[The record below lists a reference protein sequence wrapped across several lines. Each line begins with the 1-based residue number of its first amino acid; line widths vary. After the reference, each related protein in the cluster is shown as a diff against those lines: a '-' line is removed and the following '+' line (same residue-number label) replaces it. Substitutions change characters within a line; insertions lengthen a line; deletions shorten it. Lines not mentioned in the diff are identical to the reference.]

1 MAQTETKP
9 GFRLPWTADR
19 PDADPPVDD
28 ATNTAAPT
36 VPPPNQ
42 EPETPDMIDVTT
54 PAPARRTTKLMAD
67 LSRAMQTAAEGARD
81 ETVARFLADSKTA
94 VEEIQA
100 TAQVEAADLRRRAD
114 DDVAVVRDW
123 SKAEIARV
131 REETDTRIAARK
143 QALDGEIDAHAAVV
157 ETRVQ
162 RVGATVEAFQVEMDE
177 FFQRLL
183 AEQDPTRIATMA
195 ESMPE
200 PPDLAG
206 LAASITQ
213 ADPAPAIPVETL
225 VPDAAGA
232 APEPVEQVGTA
243 EPAAEAVT
251 PDGADGAEAEA
262 AMAAR
267 LDFAAAE
274 AEAAT
279 FTGELDIEYPAGAAP
294 ETEAPAESSTES
306 STEPSIN
313 TGLANAD
320 AGNLS
325 IPAPAA
331 KTTTKVI
338 VTGLVSVASIATFK
352 RGLTRSA
359 GVSAV
364 AVASGP
370 DGEFIF
376 SVEHGEDVRMA
387 DTVMALEGFGS
398 QITTDA
404 DGVVE
409 VTAHDPDPSN

>member
-9 GFRLPWTADR
+9 GFKLPWTADR
-19 PDADPPVDD
+19 PDADPPADD
-28 ATNTAAPT
+28 ATGSAAPHD
-36 VPPPNQ
+36 PPPHQ

-67 LSRAMQTAAEGARD
+67 LSRAMQTAAESARD
-81 ETVARFLADSKTA
+81 ETVARFITDSKTA

-100 TAQVEAADLRRRAD
+100 AAQVEAADLRRRAD
-114 DDVAVVRDW
+114 DDVAVVREW
-123 SKAEIARV
+123 SKAEIARI
-131 REETDTRIAARK
+131 REETEARIAARK

-162 RVGATVEAFQVEMDE
+162 RVGATVEAFQAEMDE
-177 FFQRLL
+177 FFERLL

-195 ESMPE
+195 ETMPE

-206 LAASITQ
+206 LAASITE
-213 ADPAPAIPVETL
+213 ADVAPSDPVGSLVPEADRAIPE
-225 VPDAAGA
+225 
-232 APEPVEQVGTA
+232 TA
-243 EPAAEAVT
+243 EPAADPVTADTTDTSEAS
-251 PDGADGAEAEA
+251 EAEA

-294 ETEAPAESSTES
+294 EAETPASD
-306 STEPSIN
+306 PSVT

-320 AGNLS
+320 AGSLS

-331 KTTTKVI
+331 RATSRV
-338 VTGLVSVASIATFK
+338 VVVGLVSVASIATFK

-376 SVEHGEDVRMA
+376 TVEHGEDVKMA
-387 DTVMALEGFGS
+387 DAVTSLEGFGAQVTS
-398 QITTDA
+398 ET
-404 DGVVE
+404 DGVLQ
-409 VTAHDPDPSN
+409 VTAHDPDPGN

>member
-19 PDADPPVDD
+19 PDADPSADD
-28 ATNTAAPT
+28 ATSSAAPT
-36 VPPPNQ
+36 DPPPHQ

-67 LSRAMQTAAEGARD
+67 LSRAMQTAAETARD
-81 ETVARFLADSKTA
+81 ETVARFLTDSKTA

-100 TAQVEAADLRRRAD
+100 ASQVEAADLRRRAD
-114 DDVAVVRDW
+114 DDVAVVREW
-123 SKAEIARV
+123 SKAEIARI

-143 QALDGEIDAHAAVV
+143 QALDGEIEAHAAVV

-162 RVGATVEAFQVEMDE
+162 RVGATVEAFQAEMDE

-200 PPDLAG
+200 PPDLAR
-206 LAASITQ
+206 LAASITE
-213 ADPAPAIPVETL
+213 ADPAPSASSEAPV
-225 VPDAAGA
+225 AGA
-232 APEPVEQVGTA
+232 TEAEPETV
-243 EPAAEAVT
+243 EPAADQVT
-251 PDGADGAEAEA
+251 SEGSDAGEAEA
-262 AMAAR
+262 ALAAR

-279 FTGELDIEYPAGAAP
+279 FSGDLDIEYPAGAAP
-294 ETEAPAESSTES
+294 EADAPATD
-306 STEPSIN
+306 PSITN
-313 TGLANAD
+313 GLANAD
-320 AGNLS
+320 AGGLS
-325 IPAPAA
+325 IPASSA
-331 KTTTKVI
+331 K
-338 VTGLVSVASIATFK
+338 VTSRVVVVGLVSVASIATFK

-376 SVEHGEDVRMA
+376 SVEHGEDVKMA
-387 DTVMALEGFGS
+387 DTVTALEGFGA
-398 QITTDA
+398 QVTGEA
-404 DGVVE
+404 DGVLQ
-409 VTAHDPDPSN
+409 VTAHDPDPGN

>member
-9 GFRLPWTADR
+9 GFKLPWTADR
-19 PDADPPVDD
+19 PDSDPPVDD
-28 ATNTAAPT
+28 ATSSPAPHD
-36 VPPPNQ
+36 PPPHQ

-67 LSRAMQTAAEGARD
+67 LSRAMQTAAESARD
-81 ETVARFLADSKTA
+81 ETVARFITDSKTA

-100 TAQVEAADLRRRAD
+100 AAQVEAADLRRRAD
-114 DDVAVVRDW
+114 DDVAVVREW
-123 SKAEIARV
+123 SKAEIARI
-131 REETDTRIAARK
+131 REETEARIAARK

-162 RVGATVEAFQVEMDE
+162 RVGATVEAFQAEMDE
-177 FFQRLL
+177 FFERLL

-195 ESMPE
+195 ETMPE

-206 LAASITQ
+206 LAASITE
-213 ADPAPAIPVETL
+213 ADVAPSDPVGSL
-225 VPDAAGA
+225 VPEADSA
-232 APEPVEQVGTA
+232 APETA
-243 EPAAEAVT
+243 EPAADPVTADTTDTSEAS
-251 PDGADGAEAEA
+251 EAEA

-294 ETEAPAESSTES
+294 EAETPAND
-306 STEPSIN
+306 PSVT

-320 AGNLS
+320 AGSLS

-331 KTTTKVI
+331 RATSRV
-338 VTGLVSVASIATFK
+338 VVVGLVSVASIATFK

-376 SVEHGEDVRMA
+376 TVEHGEDVKMA
-387 DTVMALEGFGS
+387 DAVTSLEGFGAQVTS
-398 QITTDA
+398 ET
-404 DGVVE
+404 DGVLQ
-409 VTAHDPDPSN
+409 VTAHDPDPGN

>member
-9 GFRLPWTADR
+9 GFKLPWTADR
-19 PDADPPVDD
+19 PDADPPADD
-28 ATNTAAPT
+28 ATGSAAPHD
-36 VPPPNQ
+36 PPPHQ

-67 LSRAMQTAAEGARD
+67 LSRAMQTAAESARD
-81 ETVARFLADSKTA
+81 ETVARFITDSKTA

-100 TAQVEAADLRRRAD
+100 AAQVEAADLRRRAD
-114 DDVAVVRDW
+114 DDVAVVREW
-123 SKAEIARV
+123 SKAEIARI
-131 REETDTRIAARK
+131 REETEARIAARK

-162 RVGATVEAFQVEMDE
+162 RVGATVEAFQAEMDE
-177 FFQRLL
+177 FFERLL

-195 ESMPE
+195 ETMPE

-206 LAASITQ
+206 LAASITE
-213 ADPAPAIPVETL
+213 ADVAPSDPVGSL
-225 VPDAAGA
+225 VPEADNA
-232 APEPVEQVGTA
+232 APETVEQ
-243 EPAAEAVT
+243 AADPVT
-251 PDGADGAEAEA
+251 PDNTETSEASEAEA

-294 ETEAPAESSTES
+294 EAETPAGD
-306 STEPSIN
+306 PSVT

-320 AGNLS
+320 AGSLS

-331 KTTTKVI
+331 RATSRV
-338 VTGLVSVASIATFK
+338 VVVGLVSVASIATFK

-376 SVEHGEDVRMA
+376 TVEHGEDVKMA
-387 DTVMALEGFGS
+387 DAVTSLEGFGAQVTS
-398 QITTDA
+398 ET
-404 DGVVE
+404 DGVLQ
-409 VTAHDPDPSN
+409 VTAHDPDPGN

>member
-9 GFRLPWTADR
+9 GFKLPWTADR
-19 PDADPPVDD
+19 PDADPPADD
-28 ATNTAAPT
+28 ATGSAAPHD
-36 VPPPNQ
+36 PPPHQ

-67 LSRAMQTAAEGARD
+67 LSRAMQTAAESARD
-81 ETVARFLADSKTA
+81 ETVARFITDSKTA

-100 TAQVEAADLRRRAD
+100 AAQVEAADLRRRAD
-114 DDVAVVRDW
+114 DDVAVVREW
-123 SKAEIARV
+123 SKAEIARI
-131 REETDTRIAARK
+131 REETEARIAARK

-162 RVGATVEAFQVEMDE
+162 RVGATVEAFQAEMDE
-177 FFQRLL
+177 FFERLL

-195 ESMPE
+195 ETMPE

-206 LAASITQ
+206 LAASITE
-213 ADPAPAIPVETL
+213 ADVAPSDPVGSVIPQT
-225 VPDAAGA
+225 DNA
-232 APEPVEQVGTA
+232 APETA
-243 EPAAEAVT
+243 EPASDPVTADNTDTTEAS
-251 PDGADGAEAEA
+251 EAEA

-294 ETEAPAESSTES
+294 EAETPAND
-306 STEPSIN
+306 PSVT

-320 AGNLS
+320 AGSLS

-331 KTTTKVI
+331 RATSRV
-338 VTGLVSVASIATFK
+338 VVVGLVSVASIATFK

-376 SVEHGEDVRMA
+376 TVEHGEDVKMA
-387 DTVMALEGFGS
+387 DAVTSLEGFGAQVTS
-398 QITTDA
+398 ET
-404 DGVVE
+404 DGVLQ
-409 VTAHDPDPSN
+409 VTAHDPDPGN

>member
-9 GFRLPWTADR
+9 GFRVPWTSDR
-19 PDADPPVDD
+19 HDADSPPDEA
-28 ATNTAAPT
+28 ATSAALPD
-36 VPPPNQ
+36 PSPNQ

-54 PAPARRTTKLMAD
+54 PVPARRTTKLMAD

-100 TAQVEAADLRRRAD
+100 GAQVEAADLRRRAD

-123 SKAEIARV
+123 SKAEIARI
-131 REETDTRIAARK
+131 REETEARIAARK

-162 RVGATVEAFQVEMDE
+162 RVGATVEAFQAEMDE

-195 ESMPE
+195 ETMPE

-206 LAASITQ
+206 IAASITE
-213 ADPAPAIPVETL
+213 ADPAPFDPLQTRL
-225 VPDAAGA
+225 PDVVAD
-232 APEPVEQVGTA
+232 APETV
-243 EPAAEAVT
+243 EPAADAVAPEGT
-251 PDGADGAEAEA
+251 DAAEAEA

-274 AEAAT
+274 AEAST
-279 FTGELDIEYPAGAAP
+279 FTGDIDLEYPSGSAD
-294 ETEAPAESSTES
+294 AESTDAD
-306 STEPSIN
+306 PN
-313 TGLANAD
+313 TDASVTSGLANAD
-320 AGNLS
+320 SGSLP
-325 IPAPAA
+325 IAA
-331 KTTTKVI
+331 SGPKATTRV
-338 VTGLVSVASIATFK
+338 VVVGLVSVASIATFK

-376 SVEHGEDVRMA
+376 TVEHGEDVRMA
-387 DTVMALEGFGS
+387 ETVTALEGFGA
-398 QITTDA
+398 QVTTESE
-404 DGVVE
+404 GSLE
-409 VTAHDPDPSN
+409 VTAHDPDTTK

>member
-9 GFRLPWTADR
+9 GFKLPWTADR
-19 PDADPPVDD
+19 PDADPPADD
-28 ATNTAAPT
+28 ATGSAAPHD
-36 VPPPNQ
+36 PPPHQ

-67 LSRAMQTAAEGARD
+67 LSRAMQTAAESARD
-81 ETVARFLADSKTA
+81 ETVARFITDSKTA

-100 TAQVEAADLRRRAD
+100 AAQVEAADLRRRAD
-114 DDVAVVRDW
+114 DDVAVVREW
-123 SKAEIARV
+123 SKAEIARI
-131 REETDTRIAARK
+131 REETEARIAARK

-162 RVGATVEAFQVEMDE
+162 RVGATVEAFQAEMDE

-195 ESMPE
+195 ETMPE

-206 LAASITQ
+206 LAASITE
-213 ADPAPAIPVETL
+213 ADVAPSDPVGSVVPET
-225 VPDAAGA
+225 DSAAA
-232 APEPVEQVGTA
+232 ETA
-243 EPAAEAVT
+243 EPAGDPVTADNTEASE
-251 PDGADGAEAEA
+251 ASEAEA

-279 FTGELDIEYPAGAAP
+279 FTGELDIEYPSGAAP
-294 ETEAPAESSTES
+294 EAEAPASD
-306 STEPSIN
+306 PSVIN
-313 TGLANAD
+313 GLANAD
-320 AGNLS
+320 AGSLS
-325 IPAPAA
+325 IPASAA
-331 KTTTKVI
+331 RATSRV
-338 VTGLVSVASIATFK
+338 VVVGLVSVASIATFK

-376 SVEHGEDVRMA
+376 TVEHGEDVKMA
-387 DTVMALEGFGS
+387 DAVTSLEGFGA
-398 QITTDA
+398 QVTGET
-404 DGVVE
+404 DGVLQ
-409 VTAHDPDPSN
+409 VTAHDPDPGN

>member
-9 GFRLPWTADR
+9 GFKLPWTADR
-19 PDADPPVDD
+19 PDADPPADD
-28 ATNTAAPT
+28 ATGSAAPHD
-36 VPPPNQ
+36 PPPHQ

-67 LSRAMQTAAEGARD
+67 LSRAMQTAAESARD
-81 ETVARFLADSKTA
+81 ETVARFITDSKTA

-100 TAQVEAADLRRRAD
+100 AAQVEAADLRRRAD
-114 DDVAVVRDW
+114 DDVAVVREW
-123 SKAEIARV
+123 SKAEIARI
-131 REETDTRIAARK
+131 REETEARIAARK

-162 RVGATVEAFQVEMDE
+162 RVGATVEAFQAEMDE
-177 FFQRLL
+177 FFERLL

-195 ESMPE
+195 ETMPE

-206 LAASITQ
+206 LAASITE
-213 ADPAPAIPVETL
+213 ADVAPSDPVGSVVPET
-225 VPDAAGA
+225 DSAAA
-232 APEPVEQVGTA
+232 ETA
-243 EPAAEAVT
+243 EPAGDPVTADNTDSSEAS
-251 PDGADGAEAEA
+251 EAEA

-279 FTGELDIEYPAGAAP
+279 FTGELDIEYPSGAAP
-294 ETEAPAESSTES
+294 EAEAPASD
-306 STEPSIN
+306 PSVIN
-313 TGLANAD
+313 GLANAD
-320 AGNLS
+320 AGSLS
-325 IPAPAA
+325 IPASAA
-331 KTTTKVI
+331 RATSRV
-338 VTGLVSVASIATFK
+338 VVVGLVSVASIATFK

-376 SVEHGEDVRMA
+376 TVEHGEDVKMA
-387 DTVMALEGFGS
+387 DAVTSLDGFGA
-398 QITTDA
+398 QVTGET
-404 DGVVE
+404 DGVLQ
-409 VTAHDPDPSN
+409 VTAHDPDPGN

>member
-1 MAQTETKP
+1 MAQTDTKQ

-19 PDADPPVDD
+19 PDADPPEAD
-28 ATNTAAPT
+28 ATYSPT
-36 VPPPNQ
+36 PIDPPPNQ

-67 LSRAMQTAAEGARD
+67 LSRAMQTAAESARD

-100 TAQVEAADLRRRAD
+100 TSQVEAADLRRRAD
-114 DDVAVVRDW
+114 DDVAVVREW
-123 SKAEIARV
+123 SKTEIARI
-131 REETDTRIAARK
+131 REETESRIAARK
-143 QALDGEIDAHAAVV
+143 HALDGEIDAHAAVV

-162 RVGATVEAFQVEMDE
+162 HVGKTVEAFQVEMDE

-195 ESMPE
+195 ETMPE

-206 LAASITQ
+206 IAASITA
-213 ADPAPAIPVETL
+213 ADPAPV
-225 VPDAAGA
+225 V
-232 APEPVEQVGTA
+232 APEASVADA
-243 EPAAEAVT
+243 ESPAAET
-251 PDGADGAEAEA
+251 TEPTAEAGAPGATESDEAAA

-274 AEAAT
+274 AEALT
-279 FTGELDIEYPAGAAP
+279 FTGDLDIEYPAGSPTEA
-294 ETEAPAESSTES
+294 EAPAADSSPDAT
-306 STEPSIN
+306 IN

-320 AGNLS
+320 AGNL
-325 IPAPAA
+325 PLPAA
-331 KTTTKVI
+331 TAKVTTRVI

-387 DTVMALEGFGS
+387 DTVTALEGFGAH
-398 QITTDA
+398 ITSESE
-404 DGVVE
+404 GVLE
-409 VTAHDPDPSN
+409 ATAHDPDPGN

>member
-9 GFRLPWTADR
+9 GFRVPWTADR
-19 PDADPPVDD
+19 PDADPPADD
-28 ATNTAAPT
+28 AANGAAPHD
-36 VPPPNQ
+36 PSPNQ
-42 EPETPDMIDVTT
+42 EPEKPDMIDVTT

-100 TAQVEAADLRRRAD
+100 TSQVEAADLRRRAD

-123 SKAEIARV
+123 SKAEIARI
-131 REETDTRIAARK
+131 REETEARIAARK
-143 QALDGEIDAHAAVV
+143 QALDGEIDAHTAVV

-162 RVGATVEAFQVEMDE
+162 RVGATVEAFQAEMDE

-195 ESMPE
+195 ETMPE

-206 LAASITQ
+206 IAASITEP
-213 ADPAPAIPVETL
+213 DPAPFDPLQTRLPQATT
-225 VPDAAGA
+225 D
-232 APEPVEQVGTA
+232 APETVEASSDPVA
-243 EPAAEAVT
+243 
-251 PDGADGAEAEA
+251 PDGTEAGEAEA

-274 AEAAT
+274 AEALT
-279 FTGELDIEYPAGAAP
+279 FTGDIDVEYPSGDSDAGDAA
-294 ETEAPAESSTES
+294 TNDSSAS
-306 STEPSIN
+306 N
-313 TGLANAD
+313 GLANAD
-320 AGNLS
+320 AGTLS
-325 IPAPAA
+325 IPASA
-331 KTTTKVI
+331 KATSRV
-338 VTGLVSVASIATFK
+338 VVVGLVSVASIATFK

-376 SVEHGEDVRMA
+376 TVEHAEDLRMA
-387 DTVMALEGFGS
+387 DTVTALEGFGAQVTS
-398 QITTDA
+398 ESE
-404 DGVVE
+404 GSVE

>member
-9 GFRLPWTADR
+9 GFKLPWTADR
-19 PDADPPVDD
+19 PDADPPADD
-28 ATNTAAPT
+28 ATGSAAPHD
-36 VPPPNQ
+36 PPPHQ

-67 LSRAMQTAAEGARD
+67 LSRAMQTAAESARD
-81 ETVARFLADSKTA
+81 ETVARFITDSKTA

-100 TAQVEAADLRRRAD
+100 AAQVEAADLRRRAD
-114 DDVAVVRDW
+114 DDVAVVREW
-123 SKAEIARV
+123 SKAEIARI
-131 REETDTRIAARK
+131 REETEARIAARK

-162 RVGATVEAFQVEMDE
+162 RVGATVEAFQAEMDE
-177 FFQRLL
+177 FFERLL

-195 ESMPE
+195 ETMPE

-206 LAASITQ
+206 LAASITE
-213 ADPAPAIPVETL
+213 ADVAPSDPVGSVVPEADSAATET
-225 VPDAAGA
+225 V
-232 APEPVEQVGTA
+232 
-243 EPAAEAVT
+243 EPAGDPVTADNTDASEAS
-251 PDGADGAEAEA
+251 EAEA

-279 FTGELDIEYPAGAAP
+279 FTGELDIEYPSGAAP
-294 ETEAPAESSTES
+294 EAEAPASD
-306 STEPSIN
+306 PSVIN
-313 TGLANAD
+313 GLANAD
-320 AGNLS
+320 AGSLS
-325 IPAPAA
+325 IPASAA
-331 KTTTKVI
+331 RATSRV
-338 VTGLVSVASIATFK
+338 VVVGLVSVASIATFK

-376 SVEHGEDVRMA
+376 TVEHGEDVKMA
-387 DTVMALEGFGS
+387 DAVTSLDGFGA
-398 QITTDA
+398 QVTGET
-404 DGVVE
+404 DGVLQ
-409 VTAHDPDPSN
+409 VTAHDPDPGN